1 MESSAE
7 IDCSGIAVVISQIFI
22 LGASSLS
29 HAIRSLPWFTRIILN
44 RHILAIPGL
53 CFNQKKNNERKT
65 VQLILRRSQ
74 RRRTDIIIIW
84 HDTLNHSLTQHRSN
98 NFTQVSPERLRKILL
113 SFGKQIQ
120 GVVHCTREGAPDIW
134 DHIKTLRTQGF
145 QIANIVRETLP
156 KQKSNDPEILTEYLQ
171 LHQKPL
177 YELRTLAAVKR
188 VNGELNRFA
197 QKKKKLSKARR
208 EKSLRDQKNTKSK

>member
-1 MESSAE
+1 M
-7 IDCSGIAVVISQIFI
+7 FI

-29 HAIRSLPWFTRIILN
+29 HAIRSLPWFIQKRLN

-53 CFNQKKNNERKT
+53 CFNQKKNNKRKT
-65 VQLILRRSQ
+65 VQFILRRSL
-74 RRRTDIIIIW
+74 RRRTDIIIW
-84 HDTLNHSLTQHRSN
+84 HDTLNNSLTQHRSN
-98 NFTQVSPERLRKILL
+98 NFTQVSPERFRKILL
-113 SFGKQIQ
+113 SFGNQKQ

-145 QIANIVRETLP
+145 QVANIVREILP

-177 YELRTLAAVKR
+177 YELRTLAAMKR
-188 VNGELNRFA
+188 VNGELIRFA
-197 QKKKKLSKARR
+197 QKKKRLSKSRR
-208 EKSLRDQKNTKSK
+208 EKSLRDQKITKSK

>member
-1 MESSAE
+1 M
-7 IDCSGIAVVISQIFI
+7 FI

-29 HAIRSLPWFTRIILN
+29 HAIRSLPWSIRKRLN
-44 RHILAIPGL
+44 RYILAIPSF
-53 CFNQKKNNERKT
+53 CFKHKKNNKRKT
-65 VQLILRRSQ
+65 VQFILRRYL
-74 RRRTDIIIIW
+74 RLRTNIIIW
-84 HDTLNHSLTQHRSN
+84 HHTLNNSLTQHRSN
-98 NFTQVSPERLRKILL
+98 NFTQVSPERLTKILL
-113 SFGKQIQ
+113 SFSNQIQ

-145 QIANIVRETLP
+145 QVADIVREILP
-156 KQKSNDPEILTEYLQ
+156 KQKSNDLEVLTEYLQ

-197 QKKKKLSKARR
+197 QKKKRLSKARR
-208 EKSLRDQKNTKSK
+208 EKSLRDQKKSLRANNSCFSVYHLK